1 MNQVMIITYHSK
13 CSLLDN
19 AILSILIVQMEH
31 IVRKIFT
38 LLTIA
43 IFSFGLILDAEAR
56 RLGGGKS
63 FGKQRQSLNQQATPN
78 PSQQPSPKPAPA
90 SAGGGSKWAGPLA
103 GLAAG
108 GLLAALFMGGAFEG
122 INMVDILMLAILMA
136 GIFFVIRMMRKP
148 RTNQSMR
155 PMQYSGLNTNT
166 NDNVNTAPFPPAT
179 GTTATADDNSI
190 TPANTLGNIPAD
202 FKVEPFLR
210 NAKVS
215 FIRLQAAHDAG
226 DVNDIREYTTPEM
239 LAEISMQINER
250 GDEPQKTEV
259 MFIDANLLDVET
271 TDDMAIA
278 SVRFNGQ
285 LREATD
291 GEVEAF
297 DEIWHVQKDLK
308 DPDSVWLLAGIQ
320 QVS

>member
-1 MNQVMIITYHSK
+1 M
-13 CSLLDN
+13 
-19 AILSILIVQMEH
+19 
-31 IVRKIFT
+31 RKIFT

-56 RLGGGKS
+56 RMGGGKS

-78 PSQQPSPKPAPA
+78 PSQSPSSAPA
-90 SAGGGSKWAGPLA
+90 RAGGGSKWAGPLA

-122 INMVDILMLAILMA
+122 INMIDILMLAILMA

-148 RTNQSMR
+148 RTNPSVR

-166 NDNVNTAPFPPAT
+166 NDNVNTAPFSSAT
-179 GTTATADDNSI
+179 GTTTNDNSN
-190 TPANTLGNIPAD
+190 TPTNPQGNIPAD
-202 FKVEPFLR
+202 FKVAPFLR

-250 GDEPQKTEV
+250 GDQPQKTEV

-285 LREATD
+285 LREAID

-297 DEIWHVQKDLK
+297 DEIWHVQKDIK